1 MTEKYWAMVEVGC
14 WSRFDA
20 VVQKVAV
27 DERAAETTAGK
38 DQSVSQVMTQLPH
51 AGDLSETVVCN

>member
-1 MTEKYWAMVEVGC
+1 MTEKCWAMVEVGC

-20 VVQKVAV
+20 VVQMVA
-27 DERAAETTAGK
+27 DDKQTAKTSAGR
-38 DQSVSQVMTQLPH
+38 DQSVTQVMTQVPH